1 MEQLLQKSYKVS
13 GKDSARLL
21 IMTATPF
28 TDSPM
33 ELFQL
38 INLCKEDAREKIT
51 TDIREFKRN
60 YMSSENLLTDNGIKK
75 LADQLSGYISYLNR
89 EQDPTQFAQPIMI
102 EVPAIMSHIDNPE
115 LREQLFLQGNKDDK
129 MAKKERNKQAADD
142 KKQDTLHIKELNER
156 LRETQK
162 NIKSLLK
169 NKQSK
174 CKTIKNRDEKAKCM
188 KDIKEGIERE
198 TQETLQSIKREIAE
212 LKTLEEKN
220 KGLKTQ
226 EKQRVTELKKQL
238 ETLRNTLLQEVMLVE
253 RCKNIKLV

>member
-1 MEQLLQKSYKVS
+1 
-13 GKDSARLL
+13 
-21 IMTATPF
+21 
-28 TDSPM
+28 
-33 ELFQL
+33 
-38 INLCKEDAREKIT
+38 
-51 TDIREFKRN
+51 
-60 YMSSENLLTDNGIKK
+60 MSSENLLTDNGIKK